1 VSVLKPVTGKRP
13 KLIATDLDGTIVA
26 HYGFISDRTKIAFA
40 AAHAAGIHIYFITG
54 RPIRWMKE
62 IKENFN
68 FGLGV
73 CGNGALLYDFI
84 NEKVLE
90 EWSFSIEAQL
100 ETVKRLRQVIP
111 PVSFATEIG
120 EDFLRE
126 KKYVPRWDIGE
137 DNVGVDLIEEVI
149 TAPALKMLARC
160 SDGVDLIEEVI
171 TAPALKMLARCS
183 DGEFSSDEMLALASK
198 ALEGIATV
206 THSNST
212 DSLLEISA
220 VGVSKGATL
229 SRVAGRLGLTADDCV
244 TFGDNPNDFSMLSW
258 ASRSWAMADGHPD
271 LMKYAKFQTDPHQED
286 GVAKV
291 IEQLLQLPE

>member
-1 VSVLKPVTGKRP
+1 MSVLKPVTGKRP

-26 HYGFISDRTKIAFA
+26 HYGFISDRTKIALA
-40 AAHAAGIHIYFITG
+40 AAHSAGIHIYFITG

-68 FGLGV
+68 FGLGI

-90 EWSFSIEAQL
+90 EWSFSVEAQL
-100 ETVKRLRQVIP
+100 ETVKRLRQAIP

-120 EDFLRE
+120 EHFLRE

-137 DNVGVDLIEEVI
+137 DNV
-149 TAPALKMLARC
+149 
-160 SDGVDLIEEVI
+160 GVDLIEEVI

-229 SRVAGRLGLTADDCV
+229 SKVAGRLGLTADDCV

-271 LMKYAKFQTDPHQED
+271 LMKYAKFQTDAHQED

-291 IEQLLQLPE
+291 IERLLELPE

>member
-1 VSVLKPVTGKRP
+1 MSVLKPVTGKRP

-40 AAHAAGIHIYFITG
+40 AAHAARIHIYFITG

-62 IKENFN
+62 IKDNFN

-90 EWSFSIEAQL
+90 EWSFSVEAQL

-137 DNVGVDLIEEVI
+137 DNV
-149 TAPALKMLARC
+149 
-160 SDGVDLIEEVI
+160 GVDLIEEVI

>member
-1 VSVLKPVTGKRP
+1 MSVLKPVTGKRP

-120 EDFLRE
+120 EHFLRE

-137 DNVGVDLIEEVI
+137 DNVGVDLIEEV
-149 TAPALKMLARC
+149 
-160 SDGVDLIEEVI
+160 V

>member
-1 VSVLKPVTGKRP
+1 MSVLKTVTGKRP
-13 KLIATDLDGTIVA
+13 KLIGTDLDGTIVA

-90 EWSFSIEAQL
+90 EWSFSVEAQL

-137 DNVGVDLIEEVI
+137 DNV
-149 TAPALKMLARC
+149 
-160 SDGVDLIEEVI
+160 GVDLIEEVI

-291 IEQLLQLPE
+291 IEQLLELPE

>member
-1 VSVLKPVTGKRP
+1 MSVLKPVTGKRP

-62 IKENFN
+62 IKDNFN

-90 EWSFSIEAQL
+90 EWSFSVEAQL

-120 EDFLRE
+120 ENFLRE

-137 DNVGVDLIEEVI
+137 DNV
-149 TAPALKMLARC
+149 
-160 SDGVDLIEEVI
+160 GVDLIEEVI

>member
-1 VSVLKPVTGKRP
+1 MSVLKPVTGKRP

-62 IKENFN
+62 IKDNFN

-160 SDGVDLIEEVI
+160 SDG
-171 TAPALKMLARCS
+171 
-183 DGEFSSDEMLALASK
+183 EFSSDEMLALASK
-198 ALEGIATV
+198 ALEGIVTV

>member
-62 IKENFN
+62 IKDNFN

-90 EWSFSIEAQL
+90 EWSFSVEAQL

-137 DNVGVDLIEEVI
+137 DNV
-149 TAPALKMLARC
+149 
-160 SDGVDLIEEVI
+160 GVDLIEEVI

-291 IEQLLQLPE
+291 IEQFLQLPE

>member
-1 VSVLKPVTGKRP
+1 MSVLKPVTGKRP

-40 AAHAAGIHIYFITG
+40 AAHAAGIQNYIITG

-62 IKENFN
+62 IKDNFN

-90 EWSFSIEAQL
+90 EWSFSVEAQL

-137 DNVGVDLIEEVI
+137 DNV
-149 TAPALKMLARC
+149 
-160 SDGVDLIEEVI
+160 GVDLIEEVI

>member
-1 VSVLKPVTGKRP
+1 MSVLKPVTGKRP

-62 IKENFN
+62 IKDNFN

-120 EDFLRE
+120 EEFLRE

-137 DNVGVDLIEEVI
+137 DNV
-149 TAPALKMLARC
+149 
-160 SDGVDLIEEVI
+160 GVDLIEEVI

>member
-1 VSVLKPVTGKRP
+1 MSVLKPVTGKRP

-160 SDGVDLIEEVI
+160 SDG
-171 TAPALKMLARCS
+171 
-183 DGEFSSDEMLALASK
+183 EFSSDEMLALASK

-258 ASRSWAMADGHPD
+258 AGRSWAMADGHPD
-271 LMKYAKFQTDPHQED
+271 LLKYAKFQTDAHQED

-291 IEQLLQLPE
+291 IEQLLSLPE

>member
-1 VSVLKPVTGKRP
+1 MSVLKPVTGKRP

-90 EWSFSIEAQL
+90 EWSFSVEAQL

-120 EDFLRE
+120 EEFLRE

-137 DNVGVDLIEEVI
+137 DNV
-149 TAPALKMLARC
+149 
-160 SDGVDLIEEVI
+160 GVDLIEEVI